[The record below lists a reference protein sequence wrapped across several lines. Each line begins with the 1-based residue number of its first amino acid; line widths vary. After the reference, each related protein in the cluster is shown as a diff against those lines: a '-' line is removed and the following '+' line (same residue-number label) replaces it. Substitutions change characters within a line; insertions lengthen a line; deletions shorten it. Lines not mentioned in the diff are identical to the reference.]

1 MWFWQGLSSRLPQV
15 FPLKDKVSKN
25 SVSYNYKLFESV
37 TLLVVS
43 NIDLAQ
49 MKGAL
54 SRFREPHENQRQ
66 RDLLET
72 ESGKSPSVR
81 LLPRA
86 PGFPVEGNLPLPAPA
101 SCFPLSTP
109 HFLSRSTAFA
119 VSQSSLHM
127 VHTAPLASLIPHA
140 CSSQFHHSLASSV
153 SQFQIPMLMGSAH
166 LLSRTTARRSLV

>member
-1 MWFWQGLSSRLPQV
+1 MGKYFIIVNKKCQFRL
-15 FPLKDKVSKN
+15 
-25 SVSYNYKLFESV
+25 KLFESV

-54 SRFREPHENQRQ
+54 SRFQEPHENQRQ

-127 VHTAPLASLIPHA
+127 VHTA
-140 CSSQFHHSLASSV
+140 
-153 SQFQIPMLMGSAH
+153 
-166 LLSRTTARRSLV
+166 LLSFSHTSHMFISISSLTGFLCLPVPNSYADGLSPSFE